1 VNLSIVIPAYNE
13 KESLPTLLRKIDDVV
28 KQMNLQYEIVV
39 VDDGSSDGTDA
50 VLKELKPQLPELR
63 AILFRKNYGK
73 SAALSEG
80 FKFSRGEIIITMDSD
95 LQDDPAEIPNLLKKL
110 DEGYDLVSGWKKKR
124 YDPLS
129 KTIPSRLFNRV
140 TSMLSGIRLHDF
152 NCGLKAYR
160 RDVLSEIHVYGELHR
175 FIPVLAHWHG
185 FKVSEI
191 PVQHHPRQYGKSK
204 FGITRFFYGFLDL
217 ITVLFLTRYKTS
229 PLHVFGM
236 MGLLAFSL
244 GIMIEIYMTIIWL
257 MGQGIGRRPLFFLG
271 ILLIIVGAQFI
282 VLGLLGEMISA
293 GFAEHTEYSY
303 KEIIK

>member
-1 VNLSIVIPAYNE
+1 MNLSIVIPAYNE
-13 KESLPTLLRKIDDVV
+13 KESLPTLLQKITEEV
-28 KQMNLQYEIVV
+28 KPLNLQYEIVV
-39 VDDGSSDGTDA
+39 IDDGSSDGTDK
-50 VLKELKPQLPELR
+50 VLKEIKAQLPELR
-63 AILFRKNYGK
+63 AIIFRKNYGK

-80 FKFSRGEIIITMDSD
+80 FKFAQGEIIITMDSD

-124 YDPLS
+124 HDPLS

-140 TSMLSGIRLHDF
+140 TSVLSGIRLHDF

-160 RDVLSEIHVYGELHR
+160 RDVLKEIHVYGELHR

-191 PVQHHPRQYGKSK
+191 PVKHHPRKYGRSK

-217 ITVLFLTRYKTS
+217 LTVLFLTRYKTS

-244 GIMIEIYMTIIWL
+244 GIIIEIYMTIIWL

-282 VLGLLGEMISA
+282 VLGLLGEMMSA
-293 GFAEHTEYSY
+293 GFAENADYSH

>member
-1 VNLSIVIPAYNE
+1 MNLSIVIPAYNE
-13 KESLPTLLRKIDDVV
+13 KESLPILLQKIRDVV
-28 KQMNLQYEIVV
+28 NQLDLQYEIVV
-39 VDDGSSDGTDA
+39 VDDGSGDGTDSI
-50 VLKELKPQLPELR
+50 LKELKPQFPELR
-63 AILFRKNYGK
+63 AIIFRKNYGK

-80 FKFSRGEIIITMDSD
+80 FKFARGEIVITMDSD
-95 LQDDPAEIPNLLKKL
+95 LQDDPAEISNLLKKL
-110 DEGYDLVSGWKKKR
+110 DEGFDLVSGWKKKR
-124 YDPLS
+124 HDPLS
-129 KTIPSRLFNRV
+129 KTIPSRLFNLV

-160 RDVLSEIHVYGELHR
+160 RNVLNEIQVYGELHR

-191 PVQHHPRQYGKSK
+191 PVQHYPRKYGKSK

-217 ITVLFLTRYKTS
+217 ITVLFLTRYRTS

-244 GIMIEIYMTIIWL
+244 GIIIEIYMTIIWL